1 MKRYTLHLI
10 ASALILTGC
19 GEKLIGYQ
27 DYENIKY
34 PSTRCIF
41 YTSDDGYTV
50 LPNTSQF
57 GGATIVSNKYKGIGA
72 IAFDAMLTQIAQKAF
87 WGCYTLT
94 HISIPDCVSSIED
107 NAFSGTSLE
116 EIIIPYSVRSIGEK
130 AFYECEDLK
139 KVTLQNNMT
148 EIAERSFCGCTS
160 LKSINIPKSVTTIGA
175 SAFYDC
181 TSLKDLVLPDNITS
195 IGERAFHNCSSLTK
209 VTIPDSVTEIGR
221 YAFYSCN
228 DLRKVTIGKNV
239 TTIGPQ
245 AFGYCGSL
253 YKIYCRAATPPSISS
268 DVFFHNYTW
277 EDYIFKICV
286 PHESVS
292 AYKKAWSEYADQ
304 IVGYDFD

>member
-1 MKRYTLHLI
+1 MKKPVVLCIMDGFGINPGDKGNAIEAANTPN
-10 ASALILTGC
+10 LT
-19 GEKLIGYQ
+19 KLFN
-27 DYENIKY
+27 EN
-34 PSTRCIF
+34 PF
-41 YTSDDGYTV
+41 
-50 LPNTSQF
+50 
-57 GGATIVSNKYKGIGA
+57 
-72 IAFDAMLTQIAQKAF
+72 
-87 WGCYTLT
+87 
-94 HISIPDCVSSIED
+94 
-107 NAFSGTSLE
+107 
-116 EIIIPYSVRSIGEK
+116 
-130 AFYECEDLK
+130 
-139 KVTLQNNMT
+139 
-148 EIAERSFCGCTS
+148 
-160 LKSINIPKSVTTIGA
+160 TTIGA